1 MENQNKQRKKELERL
16 KEEDCFIQFE
26 DKDHAD
32 LVKIFSTTETK
43 DMAPEM
49 KLLWETQ
56 MKQLSA
62 KSANGHRWDPRYVTL
77 HYLDICKHDKKSV
90 INIILHFLGL

>member
-1 MENQNKQRKKELERL
+1 MENQNKKRKKELERL

-32 LVKIFSTTETK
+32 LEKIFSTTETK

-62 KSANGHRWDPRYVTL
+62 KSANRHRWDPRYITL
-77 HYLDICKHDKKSV
+77 HYLGICKHDKKSI
-90 INIILHFLGL
+90 INIIYIF